1 MSVHFHSNDI
11 SFTLRKKLAY
21 KKWIKEEV
29 ERRSYCL
36 GEVNIIFCNDNYILD
51 INRNYLQHDYF
62 TDNITFNN
70 NEEKLIS
77 GDLFISVDRVKEN
90 AATYSVTTDSEIKR
104 VIIHG
109 ILHLLGYNDH
119 SPSQKTE
126 IRKQE
131 DAAINR
137 FPVS

>member
-1 MSVHFHSNDI
+1 M
-11 SFTLRKKLAY
+11 
-21 KKWIKEEV
+21 
-29 ERRSYCL
+29 ERRSYSL

-51 INRNYLQHDYF
+51 INRKYLQHDYF
-62 TDNITFNN
+62 TDIITFNN
-70 NEEKLIS
+70 NEGKHIS
-77 GDLFISVDRVKEN
+77 GDLFISVDRIKEN
-90 AATYSVTTDSEIKR
+90 ALTFSVTPDSEFKR